1 MKKHIY
7 EYDEIVVGSGLAAI
21 FYSYINQLPL
31 IFKEQ
36 NPPHFYER
44 FEADFPLEKILLT
57 NFGRFFNTPSGT
69 IEAGTSKLQIYNRL
83 LFVLGTSGL
92 IPFSDKIN
100 KIRLSEGLLKITTSR
115 AAAIY
120 VKYNKLRVFNAADL
134 EGKFH
139 TKRNKK
145 KRRVHDWFK
154 IKTQEHNF
162 DLINVDEEFVN
173 KIYFVKEQ
181 NIKKVL
187 VVSNLSEKELLSFD
201 YSIVPMKYKL
211 KEIFIKNNIKKPQR
225 GFVLEHLRREVYNCD
240 IIELNSKNNIIFD
253 NNTEEQICQD
263 ILQSIRRTTHLALL
277 DVYPWRLNHL
287 LLDSSGTIR

>member
-1 MKKHIY
+1 MKKHVY
-7 EYDEIVVGSGLAAI
+7 EYNEVVVGSGLAAI

-44 FEADFPLEKILLT
+44 FEADFPLDKILLT
-57 NFGRFFNTPSGT
+57 NFNESLDTPDGRIEVGT
-69 IEAGTSKLQIYNRL
+69 LKLQVYNRL
-83 LFVLGTSGL
+83 LFILGASGL
-92 IPFSDKIN
+92 MPFSDKIN
-100 KIRLSEGLLKITTSR
+100 KIRLDNNLLKIITKR
-115 AAAIY
+115 ARSAFI
-120 VKYNKLRVFNAADL
+120 KYNKLRIFDARGL
-134 EGKFH
+134 EGVSQ
-139 TKRNKK
+139 TKKNKK

-162 DLINVDEEFVN
+162 DLINVGDEFIN

-181 NIKKVL
+181 NTKKAL

-211 KEIFIKNNIKKPQR
+211 KEIFIKNNIEKPQR
-225 GFVLEHLRREVYNCD
+225 GLILDHFRREVYNCD
-240 IIELNSKNNIIFD
+240 TIEFSSKNNIVFD
-253 NNTEEQICQD
+253 NRTEEQTCQN
-263 ILQSIRRTTHLALL
+263 ILQSTHHTTHSALL

-287 LLDSSGTIR
+287 LLDSNGTIH